1 MNASSISSTSEFILK
16 ANKVKKNLLPIEGLT
31 WTDLLVI
38 CTIQQLEL
46 TSEPVTTSLVIGEL
60 KMNKCWVYKSIRK
73 LEAKNFI
80 LVRPSPRQPAIVCL
94 SNWGKILLS
103 RVNESFRTNQHFGN

>member
-1 MNASSISSTSEFILK
+1 MNASPISSTSEFILK
-16 ANKVKKNLLPIEGLT
+16 ANKVKKTLLPIEGLT

-38 CTIQQLEL
+38 CTLQQLEL
-46 TSEPVTTSLVIGEL
+46 ENQSVTTAHVIEEL
-60 KMNKCWVYKSIRK
+60 KMNKCWVYKSIQK

-80 LVRPSPRQPAIVCL
+80 LVRPSPRQAAIICL

-103 RVNESFRTNQHFGN
+103 RAGECFRTQSTR